1 MEGSRLSN
9 KNNKKTQF
17 LVHMQKGEFKNL
29 CYTYLSG
36 NCQWVCLCSGLY
48 PYICTHVYVYMYLS
62 LCPCVYVLLAKNS
75 WHSCRTRPTLIASQ
89 RSQYKTPLLELVKK
103 LAPCRDSWYYNTYIH
118 TYSDYWRSNGNE
130 LQPVNC
136 IAFPETKTNYE
147 KFIR

>member
-89 RSQYKTPLLELVKK
+89 RSIT
-103 LAPCRDSWYYNTYIH
+103 T
-118 TYSDYWRSNGNE
+118 E
-130 LQPVNC
+130 LQSSLQTQETHYEEPQLNVKRHVQN
-136 IAFPETKTNYE
+136 IPRPECFLFFFRSMSTIF
-147 KFIR
+147 FIIFIV